1 MTATGSPTLVLTYSG
16 ALPRGLTFVDN
27 HDGTA
32 TLAGTPAPDAGGT
45 YPLTITAANGVVPA
59 ATQSFVL
66 DVVTVAPARVLRLQ
80 RFGVRAQ
87 PTKILLTFD
96 EPLNPNAAD
105 LKSNYVFRPVVR
117 GRVQNKPRQ
126 AIRVASAVYDP
137 ATRTV
142 TLTTSQRLNINRVY
156 QITVNGLAP
165 QGLTNQ
171 FGSLLDGQRTG
182 RPGSNF
188 VMTFTGK
195 ASLKGI
201 SVSG

>member
-1 MTATGSPTLVLTYSG
+1 MLTESG
-16 ALPRGLTFVDN
+16 ALPTGLTFVDN

-32 TLAGTPAPDAGGT
+32 TLAGTPAADAGGT
-45 YPLTITAANGVVPA
+45 YPLTITAANGVGPA

-87 PTKILLTFD
+87 PTRIVLTFD
-96 EPLNPNAAD
+96 EPMNPNAAD

-117 GRVQNKPRQ
+117 GRVQTRPRQ

-142 TLTTSQRLNINRVY
+142 TLRTAKRLNLRRVY
-156 QITVNGLAP
+156 QITVNGRAP

-171 FGSLLDGQRTG
+171 SGSLLDG
-182 RPGSNF
+182 
-188 VMTFTGK
+188 
-195 ASLKGI
+195 KGT
-201 SVSG
+201 VSRAATSS